1 MKLILT
7 IFKWGAAILCCF
19 LILITLVLVV
29 RFGVALA
36 DNGQQ
41 SYISLNNDNMRHE
54 FKNTVKTEAERF
66 IYSPDKITRYKLAKP
81 TYTVDIKPNSGI
93 GYYYML
99 STLFFVAMGAL
110 ILRMFWQIFAKI
122 SLDAPFNARVVRLLY
137 TAAYLYIVSEVLG
150 WFHYYILGKLI
161 NNSMQIEGLHPVDE
175 MGTALLTG
183 LLMLIIAV
191 VYKRGLEIYEENS
204 LTV

>member
-19 LILITLVLVV
+19 LIFITLVLAV
-29 RFGVALA
+29 RYGFTLYEN
-36 DNGQQ
+36 DPH
-41 SYISLNNDNMRHE
+41 SYISINNDNMRHE
-54 FKNTVKTEAERF
+54 FKNTAKTEAERF
-66 IYSPDKITRYKLAKP
+66 IYSPDKITRYKQAKP
-81 TYTVDIKPNSGI
+81 TYTVDIKPHSGI
-93 GYYYML
+93 GYYHMV
-99 STLFFVAMGAL
+99 STLFFVALGAL
-110 ILRMFWQIFAKI
+110 ILRKFWQIFGQI
-122 SLDAPFNARVVRLLY
+122 SLDAPFNARVVHLLY
-137 TAAYLYIVSEVLG
+137 TAAYLYIISEVLG
-150 WFHYYILGKLI
+150 WIHYYVLGKLI
-161 NNSMQIEGLHPVDE
+161 NNSMQIDGLHPVDE

>member
-19 LILITLVLVV
+19 LVFITIGLVV
-29 RFGVALA
+29 RYSLQLYEN
-36 DNGQQ
+36 DPE
-41 SYISLNNDNMRHE
+41 SYISINDDNMRHE
-54 FKNTVKTEAERF
+54 LKSTAKDAAEQF
-66 IYSPDKITRYKLAKP
+66 IYSPDHVTRYKQIKP
-81 TYTVDIKPNSGI
+81 QYRVDIKPNSSVGL
-93 GYYYML
+93 YYMAA
-99 STLFFVAMGAL
+99 SIFFVGLGAL
-110 ILRMFWQIFAKI
+110 ILRLFWQIFAQI
-122 SLDAPFNARVVRLLY
+122 SLDVPFNARVVRLLY
-137 TAAYLYIVSEVLG
+137 TAAYVYIISEVLG
-150 WFHYYILGKLI
+150 WVHYYVLGELI
-161 NNSMQIEGLHPVDE
+161 NDSMQINALHPVDD